1 MANRES
7 YPSALSPI
15 QGDAVAN
22 WGATLVKVVG
32 FQGFPIAPT
41 PPTINNTLV
50 FNGTTW
56 VPSSVSSTQ
65 ANQSI
70 QVNSVVMSDD
80 YSVSVNAALGIAN
93 SPLFVN
99 GA

>member
-1 MANRES
+1 MNRETF
-7 YPSALSPI
+7 PSALSPI
-15 QGDAVAN
+15 QGDAIAN
-22 WGATLVKVVG
+22 AGATQVKVVG
-32 FQGFPIAPT
+32 LQGYPVAST

-50 FNGTTW
+50 FNGTAW

-70 QVNSVVMSDD
+70 LVNGVVMSDD
-80 YSVSVNAALGIAN
+80 YSVSVKAILGIAS

>member
-1 MANRES
+1 MANRET

-22 WGATLVKVVG
+22 AGATLVKVVG
-32 FQGFPIAPT
+32 IQGFPVVST

-50 FNGTTW
+50 FNGTSW
-56 VPSSVSSTQ
+56 VPSSVSNTQ

-70 QVNSVVMSDD
+70 LVNGVVMSDD
-80 YSVSVNAALGIAN
+80 YDIGVNLVLGIAK
-93 SPLFVN
+93 SPTLVN
-99 GA
+99 GS